1 MYAVDLHTHSYASPD
16 GCLKAE
22 DYKRILA
29 AGRLHAIAVT
39 DHDRIDAALLLRK
52 QLGDAIIVGEEIS
65 TTQGEIIGLYLTKPI
80 PAGLT
85 AAATVAAIRAQ
96 KGLVYIP
103 HPFERLR
110 HGVSATT
117 LQTIAEQVDIIEIHN
132 GRASLDAKPKQA
144 VEWALQNK
152 IAMAASSD
160 AHGPIG
166 WGKTASLIDA
176 MPSRDSLASLLMHAD
191 FKKGKVGLRG
201 RTYPK
206 LNRLRKRGVR

>member
-1 MYAVDLHTHSYASPD
+1 MYAVDLHTHSQASPD
-16 GCLKAE
+16 GWLKAE
-22 DYKRILA
+22 DYERMLKS
-29 AGRLHAIAVT
+29 GRLHAIAVT
-39 DHDRIDAALLLRK
+39 DHDRIDFALALHK

-65 TTQGEIIGLYLTKPI
+65 TSQGEVIGLYLSKAV

-85 AAATVAAIRAQ
+85 AAATVAEIKRQ

-110 HGVSATT
+110 SGLSAAV
-117 LQTIAEQVDIIEIHN
+117 LQTIADQVDIIEMHN
-132 GRASLDAKPKQA
+132 GRASLDAKPRQA
-144 VEWALQNK
+144 IEWALQNK
-152 IAMAASSD
+152 VAMAASSD
-160 AHGPIG
+160 AHGVIG

-176 MPSRDSLASLLMHAD
+176 MPSHKTLVSLLLHAD

-206 LNRLRKRGVR
+206 LNRIRKRGTK